1 MFYGE
6 TSYVLVCMK
15 EYLDIV
21 DDRGNPTG
29 QIVERKEAHIKG
41 ILHRTSH
48 VWLVRYKENLEIL
61 VQKRSKNKDSFP
73 DCFDISTAGHIPA
86 GCDYIESAIRE
97 AKEELNI
104 DLDANHFIYCGQRR
118 KEWKGYFHHQPF
130 WDKQISNVYAYF
142 YDQEVF
148 DFQKEEIQDVLWMDF
163 NQCFDGVKNQS
174 FKNCISLEELE
185 MIQST
190 ILK

>member
-1 MFYGE
+1 
-6 TSYVLVCMK
+6 MK

-29 QIVERKEAHIKG
+29 QIVERKEAHAKG